1 MEEARTVKVFI
12 SVDMEG
18 ICGVVNWNQTSYGK
32 EDYERF
38 RRLMTQEVNA
48 AAEGAFAA
56 GAKDVVVNDSHSSM
70 RNVVIEELN
79 PDIRLITGGTKPMS
93 MMEGI
98 GPDFDAV
105 FFVGYHSRASSLG
118 ILNHTYTGKVAH
130 YWVNGK
136 VVGETGMNAL
146 IAGYYG
152 VPVVLVTGDS
162 EVTAEADALL
172 PGVTTVAVKE
182 PRSQF
187 SALCLHPSKAREIIK
202 EGARKALSNLAA
214 VKPLIPAKPSTVRLQ
229 FHTSGQTDS
238 AAFMPG
244 AVRIDPVTVEFT
256 GKDYLE
262 AYRGARTMMTL
273 A

>member
-1 MEEARTVKVFI
+1 MKVFI

-18 ICGVVNWNQTSYGK
+18 ITGVVHWNQTQYGK

-38 RRLMTQEVNA
+38 RRLMTKEADA
-48 AAEGAFAA
+48 AAKGAFDA
-56 GAKDVVVNDSHSSM
+56 GATEVVVNDSHGSM
-70 RNVVIEELN
+70 RNIIIEDL
-79 PDIRLITGGTKPMS
+79 DDRVKLITGSSKPMS

-98 GPDFDAV
+98 SSDFDGV
-105 FFVGYHSRASSLG
+105 LFIGYHSAASSTG
-118 ILNHTYTGKVAH
+118 VLNHTYTGKVTH

-136 VVGETGMNAL
+136 CFGETGMNAL

-152 VPVVLVTGDS
+152 VPVVFVSGDS
-162 EVTAEADALL
+162 EVTKEAEKLL
-172 PGVTTVAVKE
+172 GKVETVAVKE

-187 SALCLHPSKAREIIK
+187 SAKCLHPSKAQALIREK
-202 EGARKALSNLAA
+202 VTQTLKNLDDY
-214 VKPLIPAKPSTVRLQ
+214 KPLVPEKPCTVRLQ
-229 FHTSGQTDS
+229 FHTSIS
-238 AAFMPG
+238 ADGAAIMPG
-244 AVRIDPVTVEFT
+244 TVRVDPVTVEFT

>member
-1 MEEARTVKVFI
+1 MKVFI

-18 ICGVVNWNQTSYGK
+18 VCGVVNWNQTQHGK

-48 AAEGAFAA
+48 AVEGAFAA
-56 GAKDVVVNDSHSSM
+56 GAKDIVVNDSHGSM
-70 RNVVIEELN
+70 RNVVIEDLN
-79 PDIRLITGGTKPMS
+79 PDIRLITGSSKPMS
-93 MMEGI
+93 MMEGLTA
-98 GPDFDAV
+98 DFDAV
-105 FFVGYHSRASSLG
+105 FLVGYHSQASSTG
-118 ILNHTYTGKVAH
+118 VLNHTYTGRVAH
-130 YWVNGK
+130 YWVNGM
-136 VVGETGMNAL
+136 VMGETGMNAL
-146 IAGYYG
+146 IAGHYG

-162 EVTAEADALL
+162 VVTKEAEELL
-172 PGVTTVAVKE
+172 GKVTTVTVKE

-202 EGARKALSNLAA
+202 EGAKRALENLAEA
-214 VKPLIPAKPSTVRLQ
+214 KPLVPVTPSTVRLQ
-229 FHTSGQTDS
+229 FHTSGQADG
-238 AAFMPG
+238 AAIMPG

>member
-1 MEEARTVKVFI
+1 MRVFI

-18 ICGVVNWNQTSYGK
+18 ICGVINWNQTEHGK

-48 AAEGAFAA
+48 AVEGAFAA
-56 GAKDVVVNDSHSSM
+56 GAKDIVVNDSHGSM
-70 RNVVIEELN
+70 RNIVIEDLN
-79 PDIRLITGGTKPMS
+79 PNIRLITGSSKPMS
-93 MMEGI
+93 MMEGLNHE
-98 GPDFDAV
+98 FDAV
-105 FFVGYHSRASSLG
+105 FLVGYHSQASSTG
-118 ILNHTYTGKVAH
+118 VLNHTYTGRVAH

-136 VVGETGMNAL
+136 VMGETGMNAL
-146 IAGYYG
+146 IAGYHG

-162 EVTAEADALL
+162 VVTKEAQELL
-172 PGVTTVAVKE
+172 GKVTTVTVKE

-187 SALCLHPSKAREIIK
+187 SALCLHPSKARELIK
-202 EGARKALSNLAA
+202 EGAKKALEHFALAE
-214 VKPLIPAKPSTVRLQ
+214 PLVPEKPSTVRLE
-229 FHTSGQTDS
+229 FHTSGQADGAS
-238 AAFMPG
+238 IMPG

-262 AYRGARTMMTL
+262 AYRGARTMMSL